1 MKLIGVV
8 IQFLLP
14 KFITPE
20 EATRRFFARKCS
32 SNAKSK
38 NQFIQNFA
46 RSLSNNFLKK
56 LSVNKAAGLKLIAEP
71 K

>member
-32 SNAKSK
+32 SNAKS
-38 NQFIQNFA
+38 QFIQNFA
-46 RSLSNNFLKK
+46 KSLSNNFLKK